1 MTEIIRIFDSGQ
13 NATEAANELKA
24 NHFSNVRVAAAPAAN
39 GQRAGDATSTMT
51 SAGFSTR
58 EAEAYAGTLKS
69 GGAVLSVEAPFGR
82 GGLAEQILDR
92 HGPSKPVRSV
102 GGVDSGSSF
111 KRSTESGYGDDPA
124 PFSSLFGLRVLSDPK
139 PTTVSSLGDQSP
151 TFTWGLLS
159 SDFYVSSLIGLPLL
173 TNPTARAS
181 LIDNPAPLSSL
192 LGLPVLLRASRDTE
206 QNERRSERQ
215 VDHQPKPPQST
226 ELRSRVG

>member
-1 MTEIIRIFDSGQ
+1 MTEITRLFDSSQ
-13 NATEAANELKA
+13 NATEAANELRA
-24 NHFSNVRVAAAPAAN
+24 NHFPDVRVAAASTPN
-39 GQRAGDATSTMT
+39 GQRAEDASSAMT

-92 HGPSKPVRSV
+92 HGPSKPVRSL
-102 GGVDSGSSF
+102 GGVDSGSSY
-111 KRSTESGYGDDPA
+111 KENTERGYGDDPA

-151 TFTWGLLS
+151 TFTSGLLS
-159 SDFYVSSLIGLPLL
+159 NDFYVSSLIGLPLL

-192 LGLPVLLRASRDTE
+192 FGLPVLLRSSRDPE
-206 QNERRSERQ
+206 VVARAPEKDIDRR
-215 VDHQPKPPQST
+215 PAPQEAS